1 MAKKFNF
8 RLQTLLN
15 LRSEQVKSAKDAL
28 NLALRDRYIQE
39 NIINSLVEKKNIQ
52 LQQRQVETTKA
63 IQMQGVWDYISALE
77 REILTEKKK
86 LAELIKI
93 ENNCRKKLNLALKEE
108 KVLLKLRE
116 KKIQEHMQIVQR
128 EETNFLDEIG
138 TQIYLRK

>member
-63 IQMQGVWDYISALE
+63 IQMQAVWDYISALE